1 MHSCFN
7 DENVSY
13 KIKKG
18 FIDTHDFGYKTIFHL
33 IVLHNIYLE
42 NCETFGKMFR
52 YHDTRKCIL
61 IASITYGLHRNLF
74 LQLKD
79 LQRSQKCK
87 KVHPTRIDFT
97 CTPITTW

>member
-1 MHSCFN
+1 MTKTFL
-7 DENVSY
+7 
-13 KIKKG
+13 IKSKKVLL
-18 FIDTHDFGYKTIFHL
+18 IHTILGIKPFFHL